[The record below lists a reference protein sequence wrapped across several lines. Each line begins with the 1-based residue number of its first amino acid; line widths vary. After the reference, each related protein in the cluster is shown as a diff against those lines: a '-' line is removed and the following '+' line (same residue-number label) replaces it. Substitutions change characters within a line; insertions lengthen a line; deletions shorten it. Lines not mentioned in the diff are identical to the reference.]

1 VGFWGELLEVG
12 VSASASLA
20 ESALELDADGARI
33 SLGGMNTTPMRRSLN
48 SQTSRRDFIATT
60 AGAISAAS
68 LGWTRAAAQ
77 APAAPGEKKEKGLRV
92 GMLTMPLQKEPF
104 TEVLDMAKR
113 CQIAALEVVAHPG
126 GKHVDPMT
134 FGPAEAE
141 NIKKMLAERGLEI
154 SSLSNYQNPM
164 APGKTEEFQN
174 TLKKTI
180 DAAVLLGVPVVCTN
194 TGVPQEKEKA
204 DKIGLIKK
212 VTPKIFRPI
221 LDHAK
226 EKGIKVAV
234 ENWFATC
241 LQGLDTFDCL
251 FEAIPDEHFG
261 LNYDPSHLVHQQC
274 DHLVPVAKFSKR
286 LFHTHAKDC
295 LVDLQK
301 RNYVGVLGKG
311 WWRYAIPGYGDIKW
325 GEYIS
330 LLRDVGYKGV
340 LSIEHEDRAFAPE
353 DGFRHGARYLNQFC

>member
-1 VGFWGELLEVG
+1 MN
-12 VSASASLA
+12 ASQA
-20 ESALELDADGARI
+20 
-33 SLGGMNTTPMRRSLN
+33 RRSLN
-48 SQTSRRDFIATT
+48 TSGQVVPQSPLQISRRGFIGTA
-60 AGAISAAS
+60 AGAVGAAS

-77 APAAPGEKKEKGLRV
+77 APASQGDKKEKGIRV
-92 GMLTMPLQKEPF
+92 GMLTMPVTKEPF
-104 TEVLDMAKR
+104 DQVLDMAKR
-113 CQIAALEVVAHPG
+113 CHIAALEIVAHPG
-126 GKHVDPMT
+126 SKHIDPMT
-134 FGPAEAE
+134 FGSAEAE
-141 NIKKMLAERGLEI
+141 NVKKMLAERGLEI
-154 SSLSNYQNPM
+154 SSLSNYTNPM

-204 DKIGLIKK
+204 NKIGLIKK
-212 VTPKIFRPI
+212 VVPKIFRPI

-274 DHLVPVAKFSKR
+274 DYMVPVAKFSKR
-286 LFHTHAKDC
+286 IFHTHAKDC
-295 LVDLQK
+295 LVDVQK
-301 RNYVGVLGKG
+301 RSYVGVLGNG
-311 WWRYAIPGYGDIKW
+311 WWRYVIPGYGDIKW

-340 LSIEHEDRAFAPE
+340 LSIEHEDRTFGPE
-353 DGFRHGARYLNQFC
+353 EGFRHGARYLNQFC

>member
-1 VGFWGELLEVG
+1 
-12 VSASASLA
+12 
-20 ESALELDADGARI
+20 
-33 SLGGMNTTPMRRSLN
+33 MNTTPTRRSLD
-48 SQTSRRDFIATT
+48 SQTSRRDFIATA
-60 AGAISAAS
+60 AGVVGAAS
-68 LGWTRAAAQ
+68 FGWTRAAAQ
-77 APAAPGEKKEKGLRV
+77 APAAQGEKKEKGIRV

-104 TEVLDMAKR
+104 DQVLDMAKR
-113 CQIAALEVVAHPG
+113 CRIAALEVVAHPG
-126 GKHVDPMT
+126 SKHVDPMT
-134 FGPAEAE
+134 FGPADAE
-141 NIKKMLAERGLEI
+141 NVKKMLAERGLEI

-164 APGKTEEFQN
+164 APGKAEEFQN
-174 TLKKTI
+174 VLKKTI

-194 TGVPQEKEKA
+194 TGVPQEQERA
-204 DKIGLIKK
+204 NKIGLIKK

-226 EKGIKVAV
+226 DKGIKVAI

-286 LFHTHAKDC
+286 IFHTHAKDC
-295 LVDLQK
+295 LVDVQK
-301 RNYVGVLGKG
+301 RSYVGVLGKG
-311 WWRYAIPGYGDIKW
+311 WWRYVIPGYGDIKW

-340 LSIEHEDRAFAPE
+340 LSIEHEDRTFGPE
-353 DGFRHGARYLNQFC
+353 EGFRHGARYLNQFC

>member
-1 VGFWGELLEVG
+1 
-12 VSASASLA
+12 
-20 ESALELDADGARI
+20 
-33 SLGGMNTTPMRRSLN
+33 LG
-48 SQTSRRDFIATT
+48 
-60 AGAISAAS
+60 AAS

-77 APAAPGEKKEKGLRV
+77 APAAQGGTKEKGIRV

-104 TEVLDMAKR
+104 DQVLNMAKR
-113 CQIAALEVVAHPG
+113 CGLAALEIVAHPG
-126 GKHVDPMT
+126 GKHIDPMT
-134 FGPAEAE
+134 FGPTEAE

-164 APGKTEEFQN
+164 APGKAEEFQN

-204 DKIGLIKK
+204 NKIALLKK

-251 FEAIPDEHFG
+251 FENIPDEHFG

-295 LVDLQK
+295 LVDVQK
-301 RNYVGVLGKG
+301 RSYVGVLGNG
-311 WWRYAIPGYGDIKW
+311 WWRYVIPGYGDIKW

-340 LSIEHEDRAFAPE
+340 LSIEHEDRAFGPE

>member
-1 VGFWGELLEVG
+1 
-12 VSASASLA
+12 
-20 ESALELDADGARI
+20 
-33 SLGGMNTTPMRRSLN
+33 MNATPTRRSLDA
-48 SQTSRRDFIATT
+48 QASRRDFIATT
-60 AGAISAAS
+60 GAVLGAAS
-68 LGWTRAAAQ
+68 LARTRAAAQ
-77 APAAPGEKKEKGLRV
+77 APAAPGGKKGKGIRV

-104 TEVLDMAKR
+104 SEVLDMAKR

-126 GKHVDPMT
+126 SKHVDPLA

-141 NIKKMLAERGLEI
+141 AVKKMLAERALEI
-154 SSLSNYQNPM
+154 SSLSNYTNPL
-164 APGKTEEFQN
+164 APGKAEEFQN
-174 TLKKTI
+174 VMKKTV

-204 DKIGLIKK
+204 SKIGLIKN
-212 VTPKIFRPI
+212 VVSKIFRPI

-274 DHLVPVAKFSKR
+274 DHLAPVAKFSKR

-295 LVDLQK
+295 LVDVQK
-301 RNYVGVLGKG
+301 RGHVGVLGRG
-311 WWRYAIPGYGDIKW
+311 WWRYVIPGYGDIKW
-325 GEYIS
+325 GEYVS
-330 LLRDVGYKGV
+330 LLRDVDYTGV
-340 LSIEHEDRAFAPE
+340 LSIEHEDRTFGPE